1 MGPLEGLAYG
11 FSIALTPGN
20 LFACFIGVLIGTVVG
35 ILPGIGPVGAMALLL
50 PSTFTLEP
58 ATALIML
65 AGIYYGSMYG
75 GSTTSILV
83 NVPGEA
89 GSVVTAIDGYQM
101 TRKGRAG
108 AALAVAG
115 VGSFVAGSLGVVG
128 IVLASSWLA
137 DQALRFGP
145 PEYFALA
152 FAGLLL
158 LSRLSGGSVLQAFVL
173 VAIGLALGTV
183 GMEPISAIRRFT
195 FGSTQLS
202 QGVELVP
209 VIMGLYGVA
218 EVLLIAEVGARRA
231 KIISVKLRELMPT
244 RDEWR
249 RSAAPIARGSVV
261 GFFTGLIPG
270 PAAVLSTFISYALER
285 RISKTPER
293 FGQGAI
299 EGVAGPEAANNG
311 ATAGAMVP
319 LLSLGIPF
327 SPATAILLGA
337 LVITGIQPG
346 PLLISQR
353 PEVFWGVVAS
363 MYVGNALLLILN
375 LPLVGVFVSVLRLPQ
390 HVLATM
396 VLLLCLVGAY
406 SLNNSQLDLWVLVGF
421 GIFGYGLRKLAIDPS
436 PLVVALVLGPMM
448 EKTLRQSLF
457 MARGDVLEILGR
469 PLTLTL
475 LVLGLGA
482 VVAPLVMR
490 RLRRGAISAEPA
502 PARSTARPRCPGA

>member
-1 MGPLEGLAYG
+1 MPM
-11 FSIALTPGN
+11 I
-20 LFACFIGVLIGTVVG
+20 
-35 ILPGIGPVGAMALLL
+35 
-50 PSTFTLEP
+50 PSDPATNEPTP

-65 AGIYYGSMYG
+65 AGIYYGAMYG

-89 GSVVTAIDGYQM
+89 ASVVTAIDGYQM
-101 TRKGRAG
+101 TKKGRAG
-108 AALAVAG
+108 AALTVAG
-115 VGSFVAGSLGVVG
+115 AGSFVAGSLGVIG

-137 DQALRFGP
+137 EQALRFGP
-145 PEYFALA
+145 PEYFAMAL
-152 FAGLLL
+152 AGLLL

-183 GMEPISAIRRFT
+183 GMEPISAVRRFT

-202 QGVELVP
+202 QGIELVP

-218 EVLLIAEVGARRA
+218 EVLLIAEAGARRA
-231 KIISVKLRELMPT
+231 QIASVRLRELLPT
-244 RDEWR
+244 RQEWR
-249 RSAAPIARGSVV
+249 QSAAPIARGSVV

-270 PAAVLSTFISYALER
+270 PASVLSTFISYALER
-285 RISKTPER
+285 KVSKTPER
-293 FGQGAI
+293 FGHGAI

-327 SPATAILLGA
+327 SPATAILLSA

-363 MYVGNALLLILN
+363 MYVGNILLLILN
-375 LPLVGVFVSVLRLPQ
+375 LPLVGLFVSVLRLPQ
-390 HVLATM
+390 HVLATLI
-396 VLLLCLVGAY
+396 LLLCLVGAY

-421 GIFGYGLRKLAIDPS
+421 GIFGYGLRKLALDPS

-457 MARGDVLEILGR
+457 MMRGSFVDILSR
-469 PLTLTL
+469 PITMTL
-475 LVLGLGA
+475 LLLGVAA
-482 VVAPLVMR
+482 VVAPWVVR
-490 RLRRGAISAEPA
+490 RLRRGVPIVSLPDAT
-502 PARSTARPRCPGA
+502 R